1 MTDDDVL
8 MEARR
13 LEYAG
18 DTLKERT
25 LAREVNAWHFE
36 SIMKPTNKGVTRM
49 LRCVIADMRDHL
61 TQGTA

>member
-1 MTDDDVL
+1 MTDDNVV

-25 LAREVNAWHFE
+25 LAREVNEWHFE
-36 SIMKPTNKGVTRM
+36 STMNPTNKGMTRM
-49 LRCVIADMRDHL
+49 LRCAIADMRDHL
-61 TQGTA
+61 TKETA